1 MATATEKGWR
11 GVLVA
16 APDPL
21 AGIGEALR
29 RAFLVD
35 AAARSRHGFGDL
47 LARLDRAGVAA
58 PDHRRSPFP
67 R

>member
-1 MATATEKGWR
+1 MATEKGWR

-35 AAARSRHGFGDL
+35 AATRSRHGFGEL
-47 LARLDRAGVAA
+47 LARLDRGAVAA
-58 PDHRRSPFP
+58 RDKRPSPPP